1 MEVELVTDH
10 AHVRKPPK
18 TPTVGVRRVSR
29 LVSTSTPGGEAQ
41 LHIPGASALGAS
53 PQHLCTCSWAA
64 HLFEALGFV
73 ILSLAALG
81 PGRCPWAASSCG
93 KRGLLSGR
101 AAGLH
106 TAAASL
112 AAERRLGGRGPTGSA
127 APGHVHSFQTRV
139 PCTGRADSYPLDQQG
154 SPSFC
159 STQPLACEI

>member
-10 AHVRKPPK
+10 AHVRNPPK

-41 LHIPGASALGAS
+41 LHTPGASALGAF

-81 PGRCPWAASSCG
+81 PGRCPWAASSCS
-93 KRGLLSGR
+93 KRGLLSSR

-112 AAERRLGGRGPTGSA
+112 AAERRLGGRGPRAQRLGGMCTLSRPVSPALAGQIPIHWTSR
-127 APGHVHSFQTRV
+127 GV
-139 PCTGRADSYPLDQQG
+139 PHFVRL
-154 SPSFC
+154 SP
-159 STQPLACEI
+159 